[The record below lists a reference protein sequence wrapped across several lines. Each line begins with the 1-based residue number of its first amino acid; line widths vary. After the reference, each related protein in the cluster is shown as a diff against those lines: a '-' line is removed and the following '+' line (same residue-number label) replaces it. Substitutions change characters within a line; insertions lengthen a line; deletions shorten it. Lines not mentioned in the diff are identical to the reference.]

1 MPIDL
6 KEFERVITEHFKT
19 ATEEEVMQNLRKA
32 APYLFEETPE
42 EYHEDSASI
51 LPEDVQ
57 VQQIPEIQFS
67 KESLQENAT
76 AELVEDA
83 YNCLSQSEKE
93 KFLATI
99 LGKASQDSVK
109 VNNYTTHSSAESLSN
124 QIVAE

>member
-51 LPEDVQ
+51 LPEDIQ
-57 VQQIPEIQFS
+57 IQQTPEIQFS

-76 AELVEDA
+76 AELVENA

-99 LGKASQDSVK
+99 LGKASHIER
-109 VNNYTTHSSAESLSN
+109 VNL
-124 QIVAE
+124 V